1 MRFHRV
7 PRGIRAD
14 ICAAILLLVS
24 VPTLRAEEDFGK
36 QIRPVL
42 KTFCFSCHSSQA
54 QKGKL
59 DLERYLQLSQV
70 VNDIKTWQTVA
81 EKVADKTMP
90 PKDKPAPSDKDRDLL
105 TRWIGKMVQQ
115 VETAEPTDPGPT
127 FPRRITRREYRNA
140 VRDLFAFEAD
150 VDSYLTE
157 TRSQSGYD
165 NQIAQLTFPPDLLE
179 KYLMLAD
186 SVTEGAS
193 WNLGNLRNKEPI
205 NRWHKVWEGQDKL
218 TAHQA
223 AEKNLTLLA
232 RMAFRRPPEAREVE
246 LLLKP
251 FDRALA
257 VKKDFFHNQR
267 YAIKAMLVMPQFLYR
282 IESLPADDKP
292 APIDDYELA
301 GRLAAFLW
309 SSVPDP
315 ELLDIAAAGNLRK
328 PEVLREQIRRMLQD
342 PKGSRLAS
350 EFPEQWLFGRQQT
363 HLIDVVKFPDY
374 TPALAR
380 ASSEELAMVFAKLL
394 REKRS
399 LLELIDADYTFVNAD
414 LANLYGIKLPREDGN
429 KERILREVPLTD
441 KRRGGLLGMAIAH
454 QKTSMPSRTS
464 PTNRGKWVLDSLLG
478 TPPPPPPPEVAN
490 SVDGNAQDPEGR
502 PLTLREKLDQHGKQ
516 GTSCANCHLK
526 MDPLG
531 YSMENFDPIGRLR
544 EKDGSQ
550 PVVNTGKLPDGTEL
564 KGVESLKQVLLQ
576 RKDQFVRNLVEHLL
590 TYALGRDLQA
600 YDLPT
605 VRRITTAVVEKQYRA
620 DVLVEEIVMSYPFL
634 NKRAPRED
642 ETVRGNEEKK
652 SEEKKEEKKP

>member
-1 MRFHRV
+1 MRCQPLR
-7 PRGIRAD
+7 RGTW
-14 ICAAILLLVS
+14 AALLVLVS
-24 VPTLRAEEDFGK
+24 SAAVCADEDFGRE
-36 QIRPVL
+36 IRPIL
-42 KTFCFSCHSSQA
+42 KTHCFACHSSQA

-70 VNDIKTWQTVA
+70 VGDIKTWQTVA
-81 EKVADKTMP
+81 EKIADRSMP
-90 PKDKPAPSDKDRDLL
+90 PKDKPALGDKERERL
-105 TRWIGKMVQQ
+105 TRWIGRMVQQ

-150 VDSYLTE
+150 VESYLTE

-165 NQIAQLTFPPDLLE
+165 NQIGQLTFPPDLLE

-186 SVTEGAS
+186 SVVEGAS

-218 TAHQA
+218 TARQA

-232 RMAFRRPPEAREVE
+232 RMGFRRPPDEKEVE

-292 APIDDYELA
+292 APVDDYELA

-315 ELLDIAAAGNLRK
+315 ELLDVAAAGNLRK
-328 PEVLREQIRRMLQD
+328 PDVLREQVRRMLKD
-342 PKGSRLAS
+342 ARGSRLAS

-363 HLIDVVKFPDY
+363 HLLDQVKFPDY

-380 ASSEELAMVFAKLL
+380 ASSEELALVFAKLY
-394 REKRS
+394 REQRS
-399 LLELIDADYTFVNAD
+399 LLELIDADYTFVNEE
-414 LANLYGIKLPREDGN
+414 LASLYGIKVPREDGN
-429 KERILREVPLTD
+429 KARIMREVPLTD

-526 MDPLG
+526 MDPIG
-531 YSMENFDPIGRLR
+531 YSLENFDPIGRLR
-544 EKDGSQ
+544 EKDGNH
-550 PVVNTGKLPDGTEL
+550 PVENTGKLPDGTEL
-564 KGVESLKQVLLQ
+564 KGVESLKQVLVQ

-605 VRRITTAVVEKQYRA
+605 VRRITHAVIEKQYRA
-620 DVLVEEIVMSYPFL
+620 DVLIEEVVLSYPFL
-634 NKRAPRED
+634 HKRAPRQD
-642 ETVRGNEEKK
+642 ETARG
-652 SEEKKEEKKP
+652 SEEKKP